1 MAIVH
6 WDASAFKTAGV
17 CGRIVRAKR
26 ANQKSLYRDERRF
39 EMTSTT
45 SASSPWSVNTRTLVL
60 AAIFGAMVVALQ
72 LVGLGSI
79 PVPNLSG
86 AMTTLLIPVILGALI
101 GGPLVGMFAG
111 LVMGVMY
118 LLLPATAAFGPITLI
133 VPRLIFPLVAW
144 AVYNALNNSNRA
156 VAAAVAGGAGALTNT
171 VLAVGIAL
179 LLGQAPVS
187 VVPAVIPQALIELV
201 GCAIIIPIV
210 MVAVDAALKA
220 RRG

>member
-1 MAIVH
+1 
-6 WDASAFKTAGV
+6 
-17 CGRIVRAKR
+17 
-26 ANQKSLYRDERRF
+26 
-39 EMTSTT
+39 MTSTT

-72 LVGLGSI
+72 LVGIGSI

-101 GGPLVGMFAG
+101 GGPWVGMFAG

-118 LLLPATAAFGPITLI
+118 LLLPATASFGPITLI

-144 AVYNALNNSNRA
+144 AVYNALKGSNKA

-171 VLAVGIAL
+171 VLAVGIAI
-179 LLGQAPVS
+179 LLGQVPAS
-187 VVPAVIPQALIELV
+187 VIPAVIPQALIELI